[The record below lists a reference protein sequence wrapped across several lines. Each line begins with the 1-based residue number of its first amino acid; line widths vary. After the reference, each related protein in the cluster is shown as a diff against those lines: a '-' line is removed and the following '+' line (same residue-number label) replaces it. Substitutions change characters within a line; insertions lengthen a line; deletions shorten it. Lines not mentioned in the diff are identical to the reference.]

1 MLGGLKSKNMALEA
15 AWPVPF
21 ILDPQNLAVDA
32 VVSFCVSVLLAVMI
46 NAEAQAF
53 AATFLGDARKDPKDR
68 FNFNAFLHLDILGTI
83 CYLVGGFGW
92 PRAMGIDRSKFA
104 HPRLYTVIAR
114 FAGPAANLMLASIAG
129 SLVMVMKT
137 LSWEPRVFLMVMGV
151 NITTAVYSLIPLPP
165 LAAGSLVGEL
175 LPESQAGA
183 KSIFLLAGPFVI
195 VALALLGRLKAQG
208 LFSPY
213 FDPIIRDIFHY
224 LSGGF

>member
-1 MLGGLKSKNMALEA
+1 MAIDA

-53 AATFLGDARKDPKDR
+53 AATFLGDARPAPKDR
-68 FNFNAFLHLDILGTI
+68 FHFNAFLHLGILGTI
-83 CYLVGGFGW
+83 CYFVGGFGW
-92 PRAMGIDRSKFA
+92 PRTMSLDRSKFKY
-104 HPRLYTVIAR
+104 PRLYTVIAR
-114 FAGPAANLMLASIAG
+114 FAGPAANLLLASIAG

-137 LSWEPRVFLMVMGV
+137 LSWEPAVFLMVVGV

-165 LAAGSLVGEL
+165 LAAGSLVYEL
-175 LPESQAGA
+175 LPDSQAGFKA
-183 KSIFLLAGPFVI
+183 VLLQAGPFVI
-195 VALALLGRLKAQG
+195 IGLTLLGRLRDQG

-213 FDPIIRDIFHY
+213 FDPIIRGIFHY

>member
-1 MLGGLKSKNMALEA
+1 MSIDD

-53 AATFLGDARKDPKDR
+53 VATFLGDARKDAKDR
-68 FNFNAFLHLDILGTI
+68 FHFNAFLHLSLLGSI

-92 PRAMGIDRSKFA
+92 PRTMPIDRNKFK
-104 HPRLYTVIAR
+104 HPRLFMVITR
-114 FAGPAANLMLASIAG
+114 FAGPAANLLLASIAG

-137 LSWEPRVFLMVMGV
+137 LSWEPRVFLMVVGV

-165 LAAGSLVGEL
+165 LAAGSLVYEL
-175 LPESQAGA
+175 LPDSQAGVKA
-183 KSIFLLAGPFVI
+183 VLLQAGPFVI
-195 VALALLGRLKAQG
+195 IGLTLMGRLRDQG
-208 LFSPY
+208 LFNPY
-213 FDPIIRDIFHY
+213 FDPIIRGIFHY